1 MFLALTLFKGQWY
14 RTRLPG
20 AVFPATTQSEEELSM
35 LKRYLLAPGP
45 TPVPPEV
52 LLAMARPMI
61 HHRAP
66 EFDKLFAEVRD
77 GLKWLFQTKNDV
89 LMLAASGT
97 GGMEGSV
104 SNFLSPGDKAL
115 TINGGKFG
123 ERWTKL
129 CKTFGAQVTEIK
141 VEWGHTVNPQMIA
154 DALKKDPGIKA
165 VYVQASETSTGVAH
179 DVKTLAQIVKAHGDT
194 ILVVDAITALGV
206 FDIKTDDWGIDVLIT
221 GSQKAL
227 MLPPGLAFV
236 SVSDKAWQLADK
248 AKNAAF
254 YFNFK
259 KERENQQKNQT
270 AFTPAVS
277 LIIGLQEVLKML
289 KADGLDAVF
298 SRQAV
303 MAHAMRE
310 GVKAAGLALFPKESP
325 SDALTAVSAP
335 EGVDGQA
342 VYKNLRV
349 QYGITAAG
357 GQDHLKGKIFRVS
370 HMGYMDRFDVIT
382 AVAAIEMVLK
392 GLGHPVKLGS
402 GVAKAQELLMAK

>member
-1 MFLALTLFKGQWY
+1 MI
-14 RTRLPG
+14 
-20 AVFPATTQSEEELSM
+20 
-35 LKRYLLAPGP
+35 KRYLLAPGP

-52 LLAMARPMI
+52 LLAMARPII

-77 GLKWLFQTKNDV
+77 GLKWLFQTRNDV

-123 ERWTKL
+123 ERWGKL
-129 CKTFGAQVTEIK
+129 CKTFGAQVTELK
-141 VEWGHTVNPQMIA
+141 VEWGRAVDPQA
-154 DALKKDPGIKA
+154 VVDALKKDPGIKA

-179 DVKTLAQIVKAHGDT
+179 DVKTLAQIVKAHDDT

-206 FDIKTDDWGIDVLIT
+206 FDIKTDDWGIDVVVT

-236 SVSDKAWQLADK
+236 SVSEKAWRLAEK
-248 AKNAAF
+248 AKNASF
-254 YFNFK
+254 YFNLK

-270 AFTPAVS
+270 AYTPAVS

-289 KADGLDAVF
+289 KAEGLEQVF
-298 SRQAV
+298 SRQADLA
-303 MAHAMRE
+303 MAMRE
-310 GVKAAGLALFPKESP
+310 GMKAAGLALFPKESP

-335 EGVDGQA
+335 EGIDGQA

-357 GQDHLKGKIFRVS
+357 GQDHLKGKIFRLS

-382 AVAAIEMVLK
+382 AVAATEMVLK

-402 GVAKAQELLMAK
+402 GVAKAQEILMAK

>member
-1 MFLALTLFKGQWY
+1 
-14 RTRLPG
+14 
-20 AVFPATTQSEEELSM
+20 M

-66 EFDKLFAEVRD
+66 EFDPIFAEARE
-77 GLKWLFQTKNDV
+77 GLKWLFQTRNDG

-115 TINGGKFG
+115 CINGGKFG
-123 ERWTKL
+123 ERWGKI
-129 CKTFGAQVTEIK
+129 CKTFGVQVSELK
-141 VEWGHTVNPQMIA
+141 VEWGHAVNPQLVA
-154 DALKKDPGIKA
+154 DALKKDPAIKA
-165 VYVQASETSTGVAH
+165 VYVQASETSTGVSH
-179 DVKTLAQIVKAHGDT
+179 DVKALGEIVKAHDQT

-206 FDIKTDDWGIDVLIT
+206 FDIKTDAWGLDVVIT

-236 SVSDKAWQLADK
+236 SVSDKAWGHAEK

-259 KERENQQKNQT
+259 KERENQVKNQT
-270 AFTPAVS
+270 AFTPTVS
-277 LIIGLQEVLKML
+277 LIIGLQEVIKML
-289 KADGLDAVF
+289 KAEGLEKIFA
-298 SRQAV
+298 RQGQLAR
-303 MAHAMRE
+303 AMRE
-310 GVKAAGLALFPKESP
+310 GMQAAGLALFPKESP

-335 EGVDGQA
+335 DGVDGQA
-342 VYKNLRV
+342 IYKNLRV

-357 GQDHLKGKIFRVS
+357 GQDHLKGKIFRLS
-370 HMGYMDRFDVIT
+370 HMGYADRFDVIT
-382 AVAAIEMVLK
+382 AMAATEMVLK
-392 GLGHPVKLGS
+392 GLGYTVKLGS